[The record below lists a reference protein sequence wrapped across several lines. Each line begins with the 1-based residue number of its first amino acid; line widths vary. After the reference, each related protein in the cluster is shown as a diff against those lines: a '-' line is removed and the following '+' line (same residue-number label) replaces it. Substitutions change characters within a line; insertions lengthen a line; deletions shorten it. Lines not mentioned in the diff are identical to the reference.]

1 MVKTSFQIKVSV
13 ATRTRAMRA
22 SQWYQSF
29 EELMKESTYWSWV
42 AELWNWTSMDQYR
55 SRFLKVIVWLA
66 SGKIKEGKLMEK
78 LDWKRLEHRF
88 RSCRNLSYGTS
99 LAWWFW
105 LSKLKKM
112 NEGWHSIY
120 RESNGMSKRV
130 KWWSFEGNRVNL
142 RTRKVWLLIWSKL
155 NQNACFAM
163 IITSVSSLNMFRSQN
178 AQKKWV

>member
-42 AELWNWTSMDQYR
+42 TELWNWTSMDQYR

-66 SGKIKEGKLMEK
+66 LGNIKEGELREK
-78 LDWKRLEHRF
+78 LDWKMLEHWF
-88 RSCRNLSYGTS
+88 RSCIKMSYGAS
-99 LAWWFW
+99 LAGWFW
-105 LSKLKKM
+105 LSKLEEM
-112 NEGWHSIY
+112 NGGWPYIY

-130 KWWSFEGNRVNL
+130 KWWSLEGNHEGFAAWAKCDLFSIKTQPNCAFHDAKHL
-142 RTRKVWLLIWSKL
+142 RKVAKHD
-155 NQNACFAM
+155 
-163 IITSVSSLNMFRSQN
+163 
-178 AQKKWV
+178 